1 MAKITRSQAEQ
12 ITNAYKEVR
21 EISEIYTDIFVRK
34 HSDDSYYPI
43 ATVEY
48 NNDGIQMYVHLD
60 GVRATM
66 RNVNYCLINNDGLII
81 SGSGG
86 LLTFDISDE

>member
-1 MAKITRSQAEQ
+1 MATITMSQAKE
-12 ITNAYKEVR
+12 IETAYKEVR
-21 EISEIYTDIFVRK
+21 EISEQYPDVFARK
-34 HSDDSYYPI
+34 HSDNSYYPI

-60 GVRATM
+60 GVRATI
-66 RNVNYCLINNDGLII
+66 RNVSYCLINNDGLII

-86 LLTFDISDE
+86 LITVTISDE